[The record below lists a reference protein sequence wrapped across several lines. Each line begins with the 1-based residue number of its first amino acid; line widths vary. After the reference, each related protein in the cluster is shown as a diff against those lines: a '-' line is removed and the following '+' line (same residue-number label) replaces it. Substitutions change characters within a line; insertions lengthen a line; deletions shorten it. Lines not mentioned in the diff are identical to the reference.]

1 MTSDYI
7 IVNIPPAHEADF
19 VFVKSQ
25 GSFELLLAV
34 HLSQPSPP
42 STLGF
47 SDAYFL
53 IRLLV
58 NLSCSHARGSMKVMY
73 PSLIFSVVNN

>member
-1 MTSDYI
+1 M
-7 IVNIPPAHEADF
+7 NIPPAHEAGF

-25 GSFELLLAV
+25 GSFELLSVV
-34 HLSQPSPP
+34 HLSQPAPP

-53 IRLLV
+53 ILLSM
-58 NLSCSHARGSMKVMY
+58 NLSCSPARESMKVM
-73 PSLIFSVVNN
+73 